1 MLEILN
7 KMYAQRGEEIGKLV
21 ERKNKAYGDSFAK
34 SGEILRILYPDGIES
49 DQYDDVLAI
58 VRIIDKLFRIA
69 TDRDALGERPYEDIA
84 GYSILRDA
92 QLRGRVK

>member
-1 MLEILN
+1 
-7 KMYAQRGEEIGKLV
+7 MYSQRGKEIGELV

-34 SGEILRILYPDGIES
+34 SGEILRILYPDGIEP

-58 VRIIDKLFRIA
+58 ARIIDKLFRIA

-84 GYSILRDA
+84 GYSILRDT
-92 QLRGRVK
+92 QLKEEVK